1 MNTVTMEPKSSPA
14 QEPMVPRTYVVAR
27 VAKDTADTTT
37 IELHSLDGK
46 GMAYAPGQFT
56 MLYAFGVGEVPIS
69 ISGDPGKS
77 DPLVQ
82 TIRAVGPVSK
92 ALTDVKRGDMIG
104 VRGPFGTSWPVAEAE
119 NRDVVIVSGG
129 IGLAPLRPAL
139 YHLLAHRDRYH
150 RISLLYGSRTP
161 EDLLYRQELERWRG
175 RLDIDVA
182 VTVDNAATTWPTW
195 RGGVGVV
202 TTLIPRARF
211 DAASAIAMICGPD
224 IMMRYTAMELQKLG
238 MQESQIYLSIELNM
252 QCGIGLCGHCQYGPV
267 FVCKDGPVFRLD
279 RIAQWLAKR
288 EI

>member
-1 MNTVTMEPKSSPA
+1 VSTMMLESRSA
-14 QEPMVPRTYVVAR
+14 EAHEPMLPRPYVVGR
-27 VAKDTADTTT
+27 IHKDTADTST

-46 GMAYAPGQFT
+46 GMTFAPGQFT

-69 ISGDPGKS
+69 ISGDPGKT

-92 ALTDVKRGDMIG
+92 ALTEVKRGDMVG
-104 VRGPFGTSWPVAEAE
+104 VRGPFGTHWPVEEAE
-119 NRDVVIVSGG
+119 DRDVVVITGG

-139 YHLLAHRDRYH
+139 YHLHSHRDRYQ
-150 RISLLYGSRTP
+150 RIALLYGSRTP
-161 EDLLYRQELERWRG
+161 ADLLYRQELERWRG
-175 RLDIDVA
+175 RLDLDVA
-182 VTVDNAATTWPTW
+182 VTVDNATTAWPTW

-211 DAASAIAMICGPD
+211 DPATAIAMVCGPD
-224 IMMRYTAMELQKLG
+224 VMMRYTASELQKLG
-238 MQESQIYLSIELNM
+238 VQDQQIYLSIELNM
-252 QCGIGLCGHCQYGPV
+252 QCGIGLCGHCQFGPT

-279 RIAQWLAKR
+279 QVAQWLAKR